1 MLIYRKDAKGEEM
14 VETVKIG
21 GVTVTW
27 LSGGVTNLDGG
38 AMFGVVPRGLWSKKY
53 PHNEKNQIELPT
65 DPMLIQMNGK
75 NFLVETGIG
84 KGKLTDKQLR
94 NYGVTKESELDESL
108 GKLNLTAEAIDY
120 ILMTHLHFDHA
131 GGLTKLENGHYVSA
145 FPNAKIITSQVE
157 WDEMRNP
164 NIRSKNTY
172 WKENWEAI
180 ESQVETFEDQWNLG
194 SLSMIHTG
202 GHSDGHSILIVED
215 GGELLIHMADLM
227 ATHAHQPVLWV
238 MAYDDYPMTSI
249 AAKEKWL
256 PYGLDRNAW
265 FSFYHDAFYR
275 AVKWDAVGKE
285 IVESIKRER

>member
-1 MLIYRKDAKGEEM
+1 M
-14 VETVKIG
+14 ETVKVG
-21 GVTVTW
+21 SVTVTW

-38 AMFGVVPRGLWSKKY
+38 AMFGVVPKGMWSKKY
-53 PHNEKNQIELPT
+53 PSNERNQIELPT
-65 DPMLIQMNGK
+65 DPMFIQMDGK

-84 KGKLTDKQLR
+84 KGKLSEKQLR
-94 NYGVTKESELDESL
+94 NFGVTKESELDDSL
-108 GKLNLTAEAIDY
+108 AKLGLHAEDIDY
-120 ILMTHLHFDHA
+120 VLMTHLHFDHA

-180 ESQVETFEDQWNLG
+180 EAQVVPFEEKWNLG
-194 SLSMIHTG
+194 ALTMVHTS
-202 GHSDGHSILIVED
+202 GHSNGHSILIIED
-215 GGELLIHMADLM
+215 RGELLIHMADLM
-227 ATHAHQPVLWV
+227 ATHVHQPVLWV

-249 AAKEKWL
+249 AAKEKWIS
-256 PYGLDRNAW
+256 YGLHKNAW

-275 AVKWDAVGKE
+275 AVKWDSGGNQ
-285 IVESIKRER
+285 IVESIQREN